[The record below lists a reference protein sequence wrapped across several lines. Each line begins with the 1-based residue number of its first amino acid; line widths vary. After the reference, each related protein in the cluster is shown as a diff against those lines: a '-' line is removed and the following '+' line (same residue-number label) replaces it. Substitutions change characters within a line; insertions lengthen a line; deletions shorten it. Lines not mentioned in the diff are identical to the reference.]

1 MALLSTCGTFLLK
14 QPTECNTYADID
26 AAYKCLKE
34 QYGVKDDQLI
44 LYGQSVGSGPTVDL
58 ASRLPNLR
66 GVVLHS
72 PILSGMRVL
81 YPVKR
86 TYWFDIYKNIDKIGM
101 VNCRVLIIHGTS
113 DEVVDCSHGK
123 QLWELCKEKYEPL
136 WINGGGHCNLELYP
150 EFIKHL
156 KKYVLTIGKSKTATN
171 GPKTT
176 AESENQNKP
185 SESASSDTFELGDLP
200 EISRNSLDSRLE
212 KSKKPNK
219 PEKSR
224 MSTDRVDR
232 FRRRKGLKPRSGD
245 HNHAIDTYKL
255 LGINNQSRTLNVS
268 RTDYTENLCPTLLFN
283 TSLNP
288 NLLSSTSDH
297 AEVTLY
303 YGCPS
308 PSPPGFS
315 AQFTCNINDTGMMGY
330 FITVNLSVLGMTAPS
345 LLSYLT
351 ACNNSVKTIMPILL
365 DPTVAQ
371 LLEAINQAM
380 IFICGSTIVFAND
393 DERYVNCSNSF
404 DCGDIKG
411 VGYPFWGSNRPDYC
425 GYPELKLNC
434 SDQDLEITIEK
445 LTYKV
450 LGIDNQTRTLSVAR
464 KDYAE
469 YICPTLILNTTWI
482 PNLLNYTS
490 DDQNITIYYGC
501 PTQGAPTS
509 LFVPQFPC
517 NINATEMTGYFTA
530 FANLSVLGSSAS
542 SLTGYLATC
551 KDSIKVPVRE
561 SAFQQILSTR
571 TAAQL
576 LEGLNEG
583 FGLEWNASNSLC
595 DTCQLSGGQCGYN
608 QTTTAFTCY
617 CKDQP
622 QQFFCQQSPPEAQSP
637 TNDQSSSG
645 YIQLEGDTGPGECNR
660 SVLVPVSITD
670 WPPIKDL
677 PGWEELLR
685 KGFEVRL
692 KVGWKACLECFTS
705 SGACGIDYA
714 TNQTTCYCPNQSRS
728 SWSRRRLHSAIVP
741 SSSSNDDL
749 FTACSKKFVCGNIS
763 AGFPFWGNDRSP
775 ACGIPELELR
785 CESNIPKMKI
795 NQVAYRVLGINQD
808 DGTLRIAREDSFVG
822 LCPPQFM
829 NSTFNP
835 KVFESVEGSKNLTFI
850 YGCKDAPTTI
860 PGRIP
865 FTCKINEVNDQ
876 SGYIQVGDTG
886 PGECYVSVFV
896 PVSVTDWQPFGNM
909 LEEHLKKGFEVRW
922 KVDRE
927 CWECKTSSG
936 VCGIDYATNQTTC
949 YCPNQSRGSRTC
961 APPGFTPTSAPA
973 LPSQES
979 SWSRGQLHIVAYQQL

>member
-1 MALLSTCGTFLLK
+1 MALLSTYGTFLLK

-156 KKYVLTIGKSKTATN
+156 KKFVLTIGKSKTATN

-232 FRRRKGLKPRSGD
+232 FRRRKGLICETFCMLLDILSDFDIRAYRSSRKESKD
-245 HNHAIDTYKL
+245 L
-255 LGINNQSRTLNVS
+255 LFFFFFGICFKDSDILALQSRVKE
-268 RTDYTENLCPTLLFN
+268 YVYQHF
-283 TSLNP
+283 
-288 NLLSSTSDH
+288 
-297 AEVTLY
+297 
-303 YGCPS
+303 S
-308 PSPPGFS
+308 PSLEMQHHLFPTMS
-315 AQFTCNINDTGMMGY
+315 W
-330 FITVNLSVLGMTAPS
+330 FIIFVIITFVHAPS
-345 LLSYLT
+345 S
-351 ACNNSVKTIMPILL
+351 A
-365 DPTVAQ
+365 
-371 LLEAINQAM
+371 
-380 IFICGSTIVFAND
+380 FAND

-450 LGIDNQTRTLSVAR
+450 LGIDNQSRILSVAR

-469 YICPTLILNTTWI
+469 NICPTLILNTTWI

-490 DDQNITIYYGC
+490 DDHNITIYYGC
-501 PTQGAPTS
+501 PTQGAPS
-509 LFVPQFPC
+509 ALPLLPQFPC

-530 FANLSVLGSSAS
+530 FANLSDLGSSAS
-542 SLTGYLATC
+542 NLISYLATC
-551 KDSIKVPVRE
+551 NDSIKVPVRE
-561 SAFQQILSTR
+561 SAWQQFFSAPNVTL
-571 TAAQL
+571 L
-576 LEGLNEG
+576 LEGLNQG
-583 FGLEWNASNSLC
+583 FGLEWNAFNSLC
-595 DTCQLSGGQCGYN
+595 DTCQFSGGKCGYN

-622 QQFFCQQSPPEAQSP
+622 QQFSCQQSPTEAQSP
-637 TNDQSSSG
+637 TNDQSSMSS
-645 YIQLEGDTGPGECNR
+645 C
-660 SVLVPVSITD
+660 
-670 WPPIKDL
+670 
-677 PGWEELLR
+677 LL
-685 KGFEVRL
+685 
-692 KVGWKACLECFTS
+692 
-705 SGACGIDYA
+705 
-714 TNQTTCYCPNQSRS
+714 
-728 SWSRRRLHSAIVP
+728 
-741 SSSSNDDL
+741 L
-749 FTACSKKFVCGNIS
+749 FFLLMS
-763 AGFPFWGNDRSP
+763 
-775 ACGIPELELR
+775 
-785 CESNIPKMKI
+785 
-795 NQVAYRVLGINQD
+795 
-808 DGTLRIAREDSFVG
+808 
-822 LCPPQFM
+822 
-829 NSTFNP
+829 
-835 KVFESVEGSKNLTFI
+835 
-850 YGCKDAPTTI
+850 
-860 PGRIP
+860 
-865 FTCKINEVNDQ
+865 
-876 SGYIQVGDTG
+876 
-886 PGECYVSVFV
+886 
-896 PVSVTDWQPFGNM
+896 
-909 LEEHLKKGFEVRW
+909 H
-922 KVDRE
+922 
-927 CWECKTSSG
+927 
-936 VCGIDYATNQTTC
+936 
-949 YCPNQSRGSRTC
+949 
-961 APPGFTPTSAPA
+961 
-973 LPSQES
+973 
-979 SWSRGQLHIVAYQQL
+979 